1 MFMDVKKHLLE
12 RYLNPDLYT
21 VSWDDETASFA
32 LWNLSGQWCGYQ
44 QYRPFAPKTLRN
56 DPRGGRYFTWA
67 KDRLVVW
74 GLESWDFRKDVL
86 FVTEGVFD
94 ACRLHNLGLP
104 AIAVLAN
111 DPKRIRPWLGSLA
124 RHTVA
129 VCDADDAGV
138 KLGKL
143 CDQAVTT
150 ALGKDLGDM
159 TTLQVLDFVKE
170 NFPRYFG

>member
-1 MFMDVKKHLLE
+1 MTTSKPLVSIVLTSYNKIDYIKEQIQSIYNQTYENWELIICDDLSTDGSIEYLQQLSINNKKIKCIFHE
-12 RYLNPDLYT
+12 
-21 VSWDDETASFA
+21 
-32 LWNLSGQWCGYQ
+32 
-44 QYRPFAPKTLRN
+44 K
-56 DPRGGRYFTWA
+56 
-67 KDRLVVW
+67 
-74 GLESWDFRKDVL
+74 
-86 FVTEGVFD
+86 
-94 ACRLHNLGLP
+94 NLGLCKNFESGL
-104 AIAVLAN
+104 VEC
-111 DPKRIRPWLGSLA
+111 KGKY
-124 RHTVA
+124 VA

>member
-56 DPRGGRYFTWA
+56 DPRGARYFTWA

-86 FVTEGVFD
+86 FVTEGVFVGVID
-94 ACRLHNLGLP
+94 IVGVIPVEYDEPEISQPGQLG
-104 AIAVLAN
+104 IEDIV
-111 DPKRIRPWLGSLA
+111 
-124 RHTVA
+124 
-129 VCDADDAGV
+129 
-138 KLGKL
+138 
-143 CDQAVTT
+143 
-150 ALGKDLGDM
+150 
-159 TTLQVLDFVKE
+159 
-170 NFPRYFG
+170 